1 VELTRLR
8 RLLLAVFALGVAGTG
23 AELLL
28 LGHTEEP
35 RQLVPLALLG
45 LGLALVGALAIR
57 PARGGLRT
65 FQALMMAYVIS
76 GAVGIYFHIG
86 SNVEFELEM
95 YPSMGGWELVR
106 ESLTGALPALA
117 PGTMVYLGLLGW
129 AAALGHPLL
138 ANGSSAEEENS

>member
-1 VELTRLR
+1 MKAQLTRLLR
-8 RLLLAVFALGVAGTG
+8 GIFALGVAGTG

-28 LGHTEEP
+28 LGHTEEL

-45 LGLALVGALAIR
+45 LGLVLLGALAIR
-57 PARGGLRT
+57 PARRGLRT

-76 GAVGIYFHIG
+76 GAAGIYFHIG

-95 YPSMGGWELVR
+95 YPSMSGWELVR

-129 AAALGHPLL
+129 AATLGHPLL
-138 ANGSSAEEENS
+138 ANGSNAEEENS